1 MQQLLTL
8 LAIGGAIAVGA
19 ASPGPSFVYVSRVTL
34 AGSRRHGYAAAIGMG
49 AGSVAW
55 ALLAMAGLGTLMH
68 YAESAFLA
76 AKVCGGIYLAYL
88 GVKMWRHA
96 GQPTPDDAKIS
107 TRRSGWRGSG
117 AGALAQL
124 SNPKALIVYGSIFAA
139 MVPSSPPVWMYVAI
153 PVVVMAVETGWYTIV
168 AWGMSS
174 RGPRAAYARW
184 SRAIDRIAGATLTV
198 IGGGL
203 TLDGTRSAAR

>member
-8 LAIGGAIAVGA
+8 MAIAGAIAIGA

-34 AGSRRHGYAAAIGMG
+34 AGTRRHGYAAAIGMG

-55 ALLAMAGLGTLMH
+55 AVLAMAGLGTLMH

-76 AKVCGGIYLAYL
+76 AKVCGGLYLAYL
-88 GVKMWRHA
+88 GVKMCRHA
-96 GQPTPDDAKIS
+96 GQAAAHDAMIS

-117 AGALAQL
+117 AAALAQL

-139 MVPSSPPVWMYVAI
+139 MVPSSQPVWMYVAI
-153 PVVVMAVETGWYTIV
+153 PVVVMTVETGWYAVV

-184 SRAIDRIAGATLTV
+184 SRAIDRVAGASLTA
-198 IGGGL
+198 IGGGF
-203 TLDGTRSAAR
+203 TWDGARAATR

>member
-1 MQQLLTL
+1 MQQLVTL
-8 LAIGGAIAVGA
+8 VAIAGAIAIGA

-34 AGSRRHGYAAAIGMG
+34 AGSRAHGYAAAIGMG

-55 ALLAMAGLGTLMH
+55 AVLAMAGLGTLMH

-76 AKVCGGIYLAYL
+76 VKMCGGIYLAYL
-88 GVKMWRHA
+88 GLKMWRHA
-96 GQPTPDDAKIS
+96 GATPDGDAMLS
-107 TRRSGWRGSG
+107 ARRPGWQGS
-117 AGALAQL
+117 AAAALAQL

-139 MVPSSPPVWMYVAI
+139 MVPSSQPVWMYFAI
-153 PVVVMAVETGWYTIV
+153 PVVVMSVETGWYAIV

-184 SRAIDRIAGATLTV
+184 SRTVDRVAGASLTA
-198 IGGGL
+198 IGGGF
-203 TLDGTRSAAR
+203 TLDAARTATR